1 MKKVRKWLAF
11 VLAMVMSLS
20 LVACGNGLEKMSDGE
35 EDSNTTNTATT
46 TSEDIQLDDEPD
58 PDGETDSI
66 EHTGKK
72 IEGTICAA
80 SVFSEGLAFVAVDK
94 QKTYCVNKEGYI
106 VFELDFRLNGF
117 NGEIDE
123 TFHNGVAILA
133 DGAYVCDKTGKLTA
147 AEDLGVTT
155 FYDDALVGGYILA
168 DKITASF
175 DSTKKE
181 VGVLNTSLEWVV
193 EPSEELY
200 NYIGEHLTWAINREH
215 YYYNDY
221 LCIREMFSQ
230 DAPVGY
236 LNLKNG
242 EFVVEAPF
250 EIPSH
255 AWYAYTDNTYRTDMD
270 TIVLDLNKHTNVS
283 EIHPFNKG
291 LACVEFYNS
300 DANTGY
306 FTMINEKGEF
316 LFEPVALDIQASV
329 KTVNYDG
336 KDTVMITLGSL
347 DDQVAMCY
355 NLKGELL
362 GKKQIEDSFDTYY
375 FYYAEDVV
383 MWIESLGMMLGSHI
397 TYLNTDFTPL
407 W

>member
-1 MKKVRKWLAF
+1 MKRARKLLAF
-11 VLAMVMSLS
+11 VLAMVMLWV
-20 LVACGNGLEKMSDGE
+20 LTACGVGDSSDGKKE
-35 EDSNTTNTATT
+35 KSRENTTTT
-46 TSEDIQLDDEPD
+46 TKVADNSENSNDTDTDEV
-58 PDGETDSI
+58 

-72 IEGTICAA
+72 IEGPFCGA

-94 QKTYCVNKEGYI
+94 NKTYCINKEGYI
-106 VFELDFRLNGF
+106 VFELDMRLYGIH
-117 NGEIDE
+117 GEIDE
-123 TFHNGVAILA
+123 VFHNGVAILNN
-133 DGAYVCDKTGKLTA
+133 GAYVCDKMGRLTS

-155 FYDDALVGGYILA
+155 FYDDALAGGYILA

-193 EPSEELY
+193 EPNEELY
-200 NYIGEHLTWAINREH
+200 NQIGEHLTWAMNRTH

-221 LCIREMFSQ
+221 LCIREMFE
-230 DAPVGY
+230 DASVGY
-236 LNLKNG
+236 LNLKTG
-242 EFVVEAPF
+242 EFVTEAPF

-255 AWYAYTDNTYRTDMD
+255 GWVVYTDETYRIGQE
-270 TIVLDLNKHTNVS
+270 TIVLDMSHHTNVS
-283 EIHPFNKG
+283 EIHPFDKG
-291 LACVEFYNS
+291 LACVEFHNS
-300 DANTGY
+300 DANTYY

-316 LFEPVALDIQASV
+316 LFEPVALDIQESV

-336 KDTVMITLGSL
+336 KDTVLITLGSL
-347 DDQVAMCY
+347 SDQMALCY

-362 GKKQIEDSFDTYY
+362 GKKQIEDSFDSYY

-383 MWIESLGMMLGSHI
+383 MWIDSHGMVGSDI
-397 TYLNTDFTPL
+397 VFLNTDFTPC